1 MTRVGFSLAVGV
13 WLGGMLYL
21 MTRTPWVAVFACGFG
36 LGWVLLDNWA
46 MQVEMQER
54 QAEVAELEKQVVAL
68 RSSMHEM
75 HVGMWKDGIRGGRQ
89 QLKSLRSFKSCM
101 SL

>member
-75 HVGMWKDGIRGGRQ
+75 HVGDWKARCR
-89 QLKSLRSFKSCM
+89 KSRSLNS
-101 SL
+101 SRSIW